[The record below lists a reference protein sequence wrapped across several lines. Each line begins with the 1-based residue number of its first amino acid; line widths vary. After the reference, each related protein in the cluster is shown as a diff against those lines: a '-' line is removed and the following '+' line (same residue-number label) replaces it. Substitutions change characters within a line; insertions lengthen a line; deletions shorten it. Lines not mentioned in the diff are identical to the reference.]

1 MTKKGGEMRIDGRR
15 RLNAMDR
22 RRFLKATSL
31 AAAGLS
37 AACSREKPSVEKE
50 LPSDLGAKL
59 SAYGERSKFDT
70 AKRLV
75 PDLKRPEIGS
85 STTPLA
91 DTEGIIT
98 PAPLH
103 FERHHAGV
111 PQIDPATH
119 TLLIHGLV
127 ERPTV
132 YTIDELKRLPS
143 ESHIYFV
150 ECSGNSGREWKTPGA
165 GDVQKGFGLASCS
178 EWTGV
183 PVRLLLEEAGL
194 QKGAKWMLAEGADAC
209 KLFRSLPLDKV
220 LKDGLVAYA
229 QNGEAIRPSQG
240 YPVRLI
246 VPGYEGNTNVK
257 WLRQLKVVDQ
267 PYMAKD
273 ETSKYTDLMPDGK
286 ARLFTF
292 EMDAKSVITHPS
304 GGRKLSGPG
313 FYEIRGLAW
322 TGRGRIE
329 KVDVSTDGGI
339 TWKAAQL
346 QEPRLA
352 MAFTRFRMAWEWD
365 GSEVQIMSRATD
377 ETGYVQPSREELT
390 EARGLNSNYHYNG
403 TKIWRVGADGE
414 VHSV

>member
-1 MTKKGGEMRIDGRR
+1 
-15 RLNAMDR
+15 
-22 RRFLKATSL
+22 L
-31 AAAGLS
+31 AAAGLT
-37 AACSREKPSVEKE
+37 AGCSKGKPGAEKE
-50 LPSDLGAKL
+50 LPSEVGAKL
-59 SAYGERSKFDT
+59 SAYGERSKYDT

-75 PDLKRPEIGS
+75 PELKRPEIGS

-111 PQIDPATH
+111 PQIDPSTH

-127 ERPTV
+127 DRPTV

-150 ECSGNSGREWKTPGA
+150 ECSGNSAREWKAPGA
-165 GDVQKGFGLASCS
+165 GDAQKGFGLASCS

-229 QNGEAIRPSQG
+229 QNGGAIRPSQG
-240 YPVRLI
+240 YPLRLV
-246 VPGYEGNTNVK
+246 VPGYEGNTNIK

-286 ARLFTF
+286 ARQFSF
-292 EMDAKSVITHPS
+292 QMEAKSVITHPS
-304 GGRKLSGPG
+304 GARKLAGPG

-329 KVDVSTDGGI
+329 KVEVSVDGGV

-365 GSEVQIMSRATD
+365 GSEVQIMSRAVD
-377 ETGYVQPSREELT
+377 ESGYVQPSREELT

-403 TKIWRVGADGE
+403 IKAWRIGADGE
-414 VHSV
+414 VQSV

>member
-1 MTKKGGEMRIDGRR
+1 MNRR
-15 RLNAMDR
+15 G
-22 RRFLKATSL
+22 FIKAASL
-31 AAAGLS
+31 GAAGLT
-37 AACSREKPSVEKE
+37 AACSRAKTGVEEE
-50 LPSDLGAKL
+50 LPSQLGAKL
-59 SAYGERSKFDT
+59 SAYGERSKHET

-75 PDLKRPEIGS
+75 PELKRPEIGS

-91 DTEGIIT
+91 ETEGIIT
-98 PAPLH
+98 PASLH

-111 PQIDPATH
+111 PQIDPAMH
-119 TLLIHGLV
+119 TLLVQGLV
-127 ERPTV
+127 DRPVV
-132 YTIDELKRLPS
+132 YTMAELKRLPS

-183 PVRLLLEEAGL
+183 PVRVLLEEAGL
-194 QKGAKWMLAEGADAC
+194 QKEAKWMLAEGADAC
-209 KLFRSLPLDKV
+209 KMFRSLPLEKV

-240 YPVRLI
+240 YPLRLI

-273 ETSKYTDLMPDGK
+273 ETSKYTDLLPDGR
-286 ARLFTF
+286 ARQFTF

-304 GGRKLSGPG
+304 GGRKLPGPG

-322 TGRGRIE
+322 SGRGRVE
-329 KVDVSTDGGI
+329 KVEVSVDGGA

-346 QEPRLA
+346 QEPRLP
-352 MAFTRFRMAWEWD
+352 MAFTRFRMPWEWA
-365 GSEVQIMSRATD
+365 GNEVQIVSRAVD

-390 EARGLNSNYHYNG
+390 DARGSNSNYHYNG
-403 TKIWRVGADGE
+403 RKIWRIAADGE

>member
-1 MTKKGGEMRIDGRR
+1 
-15 RLNAMDR
+15 
-22 RRFLKATSL
+22 
-31 AAAGLS
+31 
-37 AACSREKPSVEKE
+37 
-50 LPSDLGAKL
+50 
-59 SAYGERSKFDT
+59 
-70 AKRLV
+70 
-75 PDLKRPEIGS
+75 
-85 STTPLA
+85 
-91 DTEGIIT
+91 
-98 PAPLH
+98 
-103 FERHHAGV
+103 
-111 PQIDPATH
+111 
-119 TLLIHGLV
+119 
-127 ERPTV
+127 
-132 YTIDELKRLPS
+132 
-143 ESHIYFV
+143 
-150 ECSGNSGREWKTPGA
+150 
-165 GDVQKGFGLASCS
+165 
-178 EWTGV
+178 
-183 PVRLLLEEAGL
+183 
-194 QKGAKWMLAEGADAC
+194 MLAEGADAC
-209 KLFRSLPLDKV
+209 KLFRSLPLEKV

-339 TWKAAQL
+339 TWKATQL

-365 GSEVQIMSRATD
+365 GSEVQIVSRATD
-377 ETGYVQPSREELT
+377 ETGYVQPSREDLT

-403 TKIWRVGADGE
+403 TKIWRISADGE

>member
-1 MTKKGGEMRIDGRR
+1 MHRR
-15 RLNAMDR
+15 KFITA
-22 RRFLKATSL
+22 ASL
-31 AAAGLS
+31 AAVGLTAG
-37 AACSREKPSVEKE
+37 CGKGKPGAEKE
-50 LPSDLGAKL
+50 LPSEVGAKL
-59 SAYGERSKFDT
+59 SAYGERSKYDK

-75 PDLKRPEIGS
+75 PELKRPEIGS

-98 PAPLH
+98 PAALH

-127 ERPTV
+127 DRPTV

-143 ESHIYFV
+143 ESDIYFV
-150 ECSGNSGREWKTPGA
+150 ECSGNSGREWKAPGA

-194 QKGAKWMLAEGADAC
+194 QKSAKWMLAEGADAC

-220 LKDGLVAYA
+220 VKDGLVAYA

-240 YPVRLI
+240 YPLRLI
-246 VPGYEGNTNVK
+246 VPGYEGNTNIK

-273 ETSKYTDLMPDGK
+273 ETSKYTDLMADGK
-286 ARLFTF
+286 ARQFSF

-304 GGRKLSGPG
+304 GGRKLVGPG

-329 KVDVSTDGGI
+329 KVEVSVDGGV

-352 MAFTRFRMAWEWD
+352 MAFTRFRMPWEWD

-377 ETGYVQPSREELT
+377 ESGYLQPSREELT
-390 EARGLNSNYHYNG
+390 DARGLNSNYHYNG
-403 TKIWRVGADGE
+403 TKAWRITADGE